1 MPTTPRAGLRYPSL
15 NDPDNPP
22 QDFEFLA
29 GDVDAQLYRALPCLS
44 TARPTGVP
52 DGFLIRETDT
62 GLVQVYNAP
71 GSTWVPVGGAGGG
84 GGGGGGA
91 AAYSAVEGQW
101 TPSSAQSIPTSDAVV
116 AFGTTEIASPIV
128 TRSTSGA
135 GHKFTLTEAGF
146 YQISVTGRFS
156 AGLAGRRFMEVRN
169 AAQTARFVSEG
180 FTVDDGDT
188 ATVNLGV
195 GKRFA
200 AGAEICVIA
209 TQSGQTTL
217 ALQHEGV
224 SIVPGFVRL
233 NIAKVTG

>member
-1 MPTTPRAGLRYPSL
+1 MPTTSRAALRYPAL
-15 NDPDNPP
+15 TDPDNPP
-22 QDFEFLA
+22 QDLGFLA
-29 GDVDAQLYRALPCLS
+29 SDVDGQLYRALPCLS

-71 GSTWVPVGGAGGG
+71 GSAWVPVGGSGG

-91 AAYSAVEGQW
+91 AAYAAVEGQW
-101 TPSSAQSIPTSDAVV
+101 TPSSAQGIATSDTVV
-116 AFGTTEIASPIV
+116 AFGTTEITSSIV

-135 GHKFTLTEAGF
+135 GHKFTFTEAGF
-146 YQISVTGRFS
+146 YQVSVTARFS
-156 AGLAGRRFMEVRN
+156 AGLAGRRFVEIRN

-180 FTVDDGDT
+180 FTVSDGDT
-188 ATVNLGV
+188 ATVNLSV

-200 AGAEICVIA
+200 AAAEICVIA

>member
-1 MPTTPRAGLRYPSL
+1 MATTSRFGLRYQGL
-15 NDPDNPP
+15 NEAPNGPLLG
-22 QDFEFLA
+22 EFLA
-29 GDVDAQLYRALPCLS
+29 TDVEGWLSRAFPCLS
-44 TARPTGVP
+44 TARPAGVG

-62 GLVQVYNAP
+62 GLVQIWNAG
-71 GSTWVPVGGAGGG
+71 GSTWVPIG

-91 AAYSAVEGQW
+91 AYAAVEGQW
-101 TPSSAQSIPTSDAVV
+101 TPSSAQSIGTSDTVV
-116 AFGTTEIASPIV
+116 AFGTTEITSPII

-169 AAQTARFVSEG
+169 GAQTARFVSEG

-209 TQSGQTTL
+209 TQSGQTNL